1 MSTIVIEAKGL
12 VKRYGRV
19 TAVAGIDLSV
29 SAGDVV
35 GLLGPNGAGKTTTIL
50 MLLGLTEPT
59 EGKVRILGKDP
70 LRQPLDV
77 KREVGYLPDAVGF
90 YDSMSARENLTYT
103 ARLAGLSSDLVKE
116 RIAAALDKV
125 RLTDVADRLVGNY
138 SRGMRQRLGLAEL
151 LMRNCSVAILDE
163 PTSGLDPQATEELLD
178 LIQSLSRDGMTIL
191 LSSHMLNVVQSICH
205 RIALFSDGKIGFFG
219 TVEEL
224 ADKTGGGAFV
234 IDVEAD
240 GIDLSK
246 LGESSTGVK
255 SIVPGRAGH
264 WLVEAERDVRPE
276 LARLVIEAGGSLK
289 NLDLH
294 RAGLDQAYSRYFK
307 EARHDA

>member
-29 SAGDVV
+29 SAGEVV

-90 YDSMSARENLTYT
+90 YDNMSARENLAYT
-103 ARLAGLSSDLVKE
+103 ARLAGLSSDLAKE
-116 RIAAALDKV
+116 RMAAALDKV
-125 RLTDVADRLVGNY
+125 RLTDVADRLLGTY

-163 PTSGLDPQATEELLD
+163 PTSGLDPQATEELLG

-191 LSSHMLNVVQSICH
+191 LSSHMLNVVQSVCH
-205 RIALFSDGKIGFFG
+205 RIVLFRDGEIGFFG

>member
-29 SAGDVV
+29 SAGEVV

-77 KREVGYLPDAVGF
+77 KREVGYLPDAIGF

-103 ARLAGLSSDLVKE
+103 ARLAGLSSDLAKE

-151 LMRNCSVAILDE
+151 LMRNCSVGILDE

-191 LSSHMLNVVQSICH
+191 LSSHMLNVVQSVCH

-246 LGESSTGVK
+246 LGETSTGVK

-264 WLVEAERDVRPE
+264 WLIEAERDVRPE

>member
-19 TAVAGIDLSV
+19 TAVAGIDLFV
-29 SAGDVV
+29 SAGEVV

-103 ARLAGLSSDLVKE
+103 ARLAGLSSDLAKE

-125 RLTDVADRLVGNY
+125 RLCALQSVIGSSPFADARRNGKSRRRGSHVSWHRL
-138 SRGMRQRLGLAEL
+138 R
-151 LMRNCSVAILDE
+151 
-163 PTSGLDPQATEELLD
+163 
-178 LIQSLSRDGMTIL
+178 
-191 LSSHMLNVVQSICH
+191 
-205 RIALFSDGKIGFFG
+205 
-219 TVEEL
+219 
-224 ADKTGGGAFV
+224 
-234 IDVEAD
+234 
-240 GIDLSK
+240 
-246 LGESSTGVK
+246 
-255 SIVPGRAGH
+255 
-264 WLVEAERDVRPE
+264 
-276 LARLVIEAGGSLK
+276 
-289 NLDLH
+289 
-294 RAGLDQAYSRYFK
+294 
-307 EARHDA
+307 

>member
-103 ARLAGLSSDLVKE
+103 ARLAGLSSDLAKE